1 MKKLL
6 FWSAVSILFLFSCN
20 DSLEESVFTPGEN
33 ASMTRAIVSE
43 VSPMLNWDDTT
54 HVSLFNVPGN
64 VVLPWYSTATT
75 GIPSFILD
83 SYKESDGWKL
93 VYNTCSPSGMVQ
105 DDKYYL
111 IFYNIF
117 SGKLRGY
124 VYNKN
129 DVTSGDMT
137 FWQLTFNNETTLL
150 NDLAP
155 NTTPGTVP
163 TDEREMLVSNLSV
176 NPTKALSRGWNAFE
190 ADFLT
195 YDPNMGNKN
204 IGMTISAYDVNRS
217 QIKLTGNINLESSGT
232 MLTTTT
238 INSLS
243 VPNIL
248 TKEVSLLG
256 EAAKTEF
263 EEMFEDKEEP
273 ETRSLLSGTVA
284 EIVMAGGNFLVNKFF
299 GRPTTQTIKS
309 DSEIKIST
317 NGKIEAN
324 GIITSQQQSNI
335 SPLSRLMLPG
345 SNPTPEDIFLPS
357 YDEPLGVWYLADAP
371 VVKHAAWSNFY
382 PISMRPENG
391 MFTGLYGIRDR
402 YGLDESSINVVL
414 NPAITPFIEKY
425 EVSSQLLEIRK
436 IGHVPSRTA
445 QVPIIVDGVGRGG
458 VTYYPLWFDS
468 EYYSAEDSILTRTAN
483 SNVFITNN
491 PISPYGF
498 TIPIET
504 YGSII
509 NKKTQSVFKTL
520 NGAVVRVSVTLY
532 PKEPYNTDPI
542 VTTRTFVP
550 TFVEG

>member
-1 MKKLL
+1 
-6 FWSAVSILFLFSCN
+6 
-20 DSLEESVFTPGEN
+20 
-33 ASMTRAIVSE
+33 MTRAIVSE

-75 GIPSFILD
+75 SIPSFILD

-93 VYNTCSPSGMVQ
+93 VYNTCSPSSMVQ

-150 NDLAP
+150 NDLTP

-195 YDPNMGNKN
+195 YDPNMSNKN
-204 IGMTISAYDVNRS
+204 IGMTISAYDVDIS
-217 QIKLTGNINLESSGT
+217 QLDFSGDMDLTSSGT
-232 MLTTTT
+232 MVTTTT

-243 VPNIL
+243 VSNIL

-256 EAAKTEF
+256 EEAKTKF
-263 EEMFEDKEEP
+263 EEMFGSKDELA
-273 ETRSLLSGTVA
+273 TLSLLSGTVA

-317 NGKIEAN
+317 NGTFSGEGA
-324 GIITSQQQSNI
+324 ITSQQQSNI

-357 YDEPLGVWYLADAP
+357 YDEPLGVWYLEDAP
-371 VVKHAAWSNFY
+371 EVIHTAWSYFY
-382 PISMRPENG
+382 PISMTPENG
-391 MFTGLYGIRDR
+391 TFTGLHGNQDLYR
-402 YGLDESSINVVL
+402 LDESSINVVL

-425 EVSSQLLEIRK
+425 EVSSQLLEVQK
-436 IGHVPSRTA
+436 IGYVPSRTA
-445 QVPIIVDGVGRGG
+445 QAPIIVDGVGRGS
-458 VTYYPLWFDS
+458 VTYYPLRFDS
-468 EYYSAEDSILTRTAN
+468 EYYSAEDSLLTRTSNAN
-483 SNVFITNN
+483 NFIVDH
-491 PISPYGF
+491 PVPPYGF
-498 TIPIET
+498 TISVET
-504 YGSII
+504 YASILY
-509 NKKTQSVFKTL
+509 KKIQSSYKTL
-520 NGAVVRVSVTLY
+520 NDAVVRVSVTLY